1 MGIKGFF
8 MNLNIQLKGVLGFV
22 TLIIIILSIC
32 GWVMNIIEIIHMKS
46 LTGLMIVKCI
56 GIFVAPLGAI
66 LGWL

>member
-1 MGIKGFF
+1 
-8 MNLNIQLKGVLGFV
+8 MNLNIQLKGVLGVV
-22 TLIIIILSIC
+22 TLIIIILAIC

-56 GIFVAPLGAI
+56 GIFVPPLGSI